1 MTARQHADQPMFG
14 SDDPLSI
21 VLEAIVRTIWL
32 VAVGVWVLV
41 RFAFTQP
48 VPVIL
53 TAIPVAAWFALGP
66 RYAVGGL
73 VWLIIMVVAWR
84 LVGASSF
91 NRLCAPCLAAA
102 WRTPWY
108 RLRWPRVARRH
119 RLVAFDHHGGQDNE
133 LPKLRRVR
141 VTRSGTE
148 RLLLRLPAG
157 LTPDDLARACDGIA
171 HAFRCLDARVV
182 PKKPGWVWL
191 ELHRRDSLAATVP
204 ALSPAGVVD
213 LGRVPVGRH
222 EDGTT
227 WSLRLS
233 GTHLL
238 IAGATG
244 SGKGSVLWSL
254 LNAMTPDIEVGRVAM
269 WVMDPKGGM
278 ELRPG
283 LPLFARFEDGT
294 PDSMGALLE
303 ELVRLKDERARTL
316 AAEGLRLHTPTA
328 DSPHIVL
335 VIDELATLTALA
347 ERTVVR
353 RIEQALGLL
362 LTQGRA
368 CGITVVAAVQDPGKD
383 VVGWRDLFPTRVA
396 LRLDNPI
403 QVDMVLGE
411 GARDAG
417 ARADQIS
424 ELTPGVAYV
433 RVEGTRELRRVRAA
447 YLDDHD
453 VAALAASITAEVGD
467 RA

>member
-1 MTARQHADQPMFG
+1 
-14 SDDPLSI
+14 
-21 VLEAIVRTIWL
+21 
-32 VAVGVWVLV
+32 
-41 RFAFTQP
+41 
-48 VPVIL
+48 
-53 TAIPVAAWFALGP
+53 
-66 RYAVGGL
+66 
-73 VWLIIMVVAWR
+73 
-84 LVGASSF
+84 
-91 NRLCAPCLAAA
+91 
-102 WRTPWY
+102 
-108 RLRWPRVARRH
+108 
-119 RLVAFDHHGGQDNE
+119 
-133 LPKLRRVR
+133 
-141 VTRSGTE
+141 
-148 RLLLRLPAG
+148 
-157 LTPDDLARACDGIA
+157 
-171 HAFRCLDARVV
+171 
-182 PKKPGWVWL
+182 
-191 ELHRRDSLAATVP
+191 
-204 ALSPAGVVD
+204 
-213 LGRVPVGRH
+213 
-222 EDGTT
+222 
-227 WSLRLS
+227 LS

-254 LNAMTPDIEVGRVAM
+254 LNAMAPDIEVGRVAM

-294 PDSMGALLE
+294 PDAMGDLLE
-303 ELVRLKDERARTL
+303 ELVRLKDERARNL

-328 DSPHIVL
+328 GSPHIVL
-335 VIDELATLTALA
+335 VIDELATLTAFA

-411 GARDAG
+411 GARDTG